1 MVLFVIVDSEN
12 PQPSQETDEYRPSN
26 KKLVENLPQS
36 SRSLRRHKEE
46 MWKKLE
52 KSMLNFLKP
61 HKTLQKPIE
70 RICRVIVEQR
80 TMVGKHTVRE
90 MAKKENLNNRDTE
103 TVVDKVYQK
112 FRSALQLATK

>member
-12 PQPSQETDEYRPSN
+12 PQPSQETDEDRPSN

-36 SRSLRRHKEE
+36 SRSLRRNKDE
-46 MWKKLE
+46 MWKKLK
-52 KSMLNFLKP
+52 KSMLNFSKP
-61 HKTLQKPIE
+61 HKTLQKPIK
-70 RICRVIVEQR
+70 RVYRVIVEQR
-80 TMVGKHTVRE
+80 TMVGKLTVRE
-90 MAKKENLNNRDTE
+90 MAKKGNLNNRDTE